1 MKEYLNLCKKVL
13 QEGYYKESSRK
24 GLPPT
29 IELFGESLK
38 FSLKDS
44 MLPILTCKKMPFK
57 TILTE
62 LLWFLRGDY
71 NIQYLHKH
79 DCHIWDQDGY
89 RYYLEANKNDPS
101 RLTFE
106 EYSKAS
112 HNISG
117 YMGKIYGYQWR
128 NWEGEFD
135 QIYNLVK
142 GLIENP
148 FGRYHVVTAWNPND
162 FLNHPKNAA
171 LPACHM
177 IFQCNVRVDYKTQEK
192 ILDLSMTQR
201 SCDLFL
207 GVPFNITSYCLL
219 MYILCYITRYKPG
232 DFIWNGNSVHIY
244 VPHIPYVKVL
254 ISNNTYGLP
263 YISMED
269 VPKFDIERLSDKEY
283 FDNYIISLDVSQ
295 FKLQRYLCESSLKA
309 PLFTGLFESWK

>member
-1 MKEYLNLCKKVL
+1 MQAYLNICKKVL
-13 QEGYYKESSRK
+13 QEGYYKEPSRK

-38 FSLKDS
+38 FSLKNNI
-44 MLPILTCKKMPFK
+44 LPILTCKRMPFK

-71 NIQYLHKH
+71 NIQYLHENN
-79 DCHIWDQDGY
+79 CHIWDQDGY
-89 RYYLEANKNDPS
+89 RYYLKANKNNTS

-106 EYSKAS
+106 EYSKALY
-112 HNISG
+112 NISG

-142 GLIENP
+142 GLIQNP
-148 FGRYHVVTAWNPND
+148 FSRYHVVTAWNPND
-162 FLNHPKNAA
+162 FLNHPQNAA

-192 ILDLSMTQR
+192 ILDLSVTQR

-207 GVPFNITSYCLL
+207 GVPFNITSYSILI
-219 MYILCYITRYKPG
+219 YILCHITGYTPG
-232 DFIWNGNSVHIY
+232 NLIWNGNSVHIY

-254 ISNNTYGLP
+254 ISNNTYDLP
-263 YISMED
+263 LLVMD
-269 VPKFDIERLSDKEY
+269 NVTKFDLSQIDNHEY
-283 FDNYIISLDVSQ
+283 FNNYITSLDVDQ
-295 FKLQRYLCESSLKA
+295 FKLQKYLSEPSLKA

>member
-1 MKEYLNLCKKVL
+1 MLPYLNLCKRIL
-13 QEGYYKESSRK
+13 QEGYYKEPSRK

-71 NIQYLHKH
+71 NIQYLHEH

-89 RYYLEANKNDPS
+89 RYYLEANKNNPS

-106 EYSKAS
+106 EYQNSS
-112 HNISG
+112 VNTSG

-128 NWEGEFD
+128 HWNDSFD

-148 FGRYHVVTAWNPND
+148 FGRYHVVTAWNPTD
-162 FLNHPKNAA
+162 FLEHPKNAA

-177 IFQCNVRVDYKTQEK
+177 IFQCSVRLDYKTQEK
-192 ILDLSMTQR
+192 ILDLSVTQR

-207 GVPFNITSYCLL
+207 GVPFNITSYSLL
-219 MYILCYITRYKPG
+219 IYILCHITGYKPG
-232 DFIWNGNSVHIY
+232 NLIWNGNSVHIY

-263 YISMED
+263 YLSMEN
-269 VPKFDIERLSDKEY
+269 VLKFDLERLSEKNY
-283 FDNYIISLDVSQ
+283 FDEYIHTLDISQ
-295 FKLQRYLCESSLKA
+295 FKLQRYTCEPSLKA